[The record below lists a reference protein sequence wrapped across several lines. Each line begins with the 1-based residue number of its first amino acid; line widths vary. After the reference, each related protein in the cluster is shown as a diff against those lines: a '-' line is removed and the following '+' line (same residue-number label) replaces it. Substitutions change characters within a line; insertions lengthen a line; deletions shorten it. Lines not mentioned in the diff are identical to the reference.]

1 MANDIFGPN
10 VSSTNSLKTLNGK
23 LGNGCV
29 FGAAKTKG
37 TKARIMHSLVINE
50 QAVTMEVKRIK
61 REQCAYEGESKRAK
75 GHCKS
80 VKEWKTVQN

>member
-10 VSSTNSLKTLNGK
+10 VSSTNPLKTLNGK

-61 REQCAYEGESKRAK
+61 RENNVHMK
-75 GHCKS
+75 
-80 VKEWKTVQN
+80 VKAREPRDTANL